1 MVGRDGYTVGD
12 LVDDVELLDGDLI
25 DFVEHINAWDVD
37 PVVTRDCKCMLSM
50 KTAAQSVTV
59 CVEKSEVNSHQ
70 KKNLIFYYI

>member
-12 LVDDVELLDGDLI
+12 LVDDVKLLDGDLI

-50 KTAAQSVTV
+50 KTA
-59 CVEKSEVNSHQ
+59 E
-70 KKNLIFYYI
+70 